1 MYSGSGCPAASSGR
15 RKRSVSDCSELIAYE
30 STMPDALLEQI
41 CDFDGS
47 VDPNLVNA
55 AQLASMFLADAQGYD
70 QSFFSNSNSQFVSKS
85 NDLN

>member
-1 MYSGSGCPAASSGR
+1 
-15 RKRSVSDCSELIAYE
+15 
-30 STMPDALLEQI
+30 MPDALLEQI